1 MGVVAAEGRIGLRLR
16 WDGSRIT
23 GVSITPRT
31 LPAIAVLLRGK
42 QPSQALQIIPA
53 VFSLCGKAQ
62 AAAAAAAL
70 DAAQSGGV
78 PVIPPWRERPVLLE
92 ALQELLWRFLLDLP
106 RLAGIAPDVQR
117 LASLR
122 RCFSALAAPGIDEAD
137 WRSQLGDIGSEAGAA
152 LLGSGMAVLHDAIDE
167 QALLAVLTKAHTVT
181 GASLLRCHALSRLVA
196 SGSITLMPPVHP
208 EHMHAPLLPAL
219 ANDPDF
225 PLAPHWNGQCM
236 ETGSLARMQEHPLIC
251 ALLRDAGPSPF
262 SRLIARLLEIPQL
275 FAELLAESP
284 SRQRRVQGWSPAPGI
299 GVGWVQN
306 ARGLL
311 LHHVALDAQGVIS
324 SYRIIA
330 PTEWNFH
337 PAGPCVQGLTGRAA
351 LSQDEARSRAEWL
364 VQALDPCVSHQIE
377 VDHA

>member
-1 MGVVAAEGRIGLRLR
+1 MNTEGKIGLHLH

-23 GVSITPRT
+23 SASITPRA
-31 LPAIAVLLRGK
+31 LPAIDALLCGK

-78 PVIPPWRERPVLLE
+78 PAVPPRRERLVLME

-106 RLAGIAPDVQR
+106 RLAGLPPDVQC

-122 RCFSALAAPGIDEAD
+122 RRFAALAAPGIDDAG
-137 WRSQLGDIGSEAGAA
+137 WRRQLHEIESEAGAA
-152 LLGSGMAVLHDAIDE
+152 LLGSGMAALRESIDE
-167 QALLAVLTKAHTVT
+167 QALLAVLAKANTVT
-181 GASLLRCHALSRLVA
+181 GASLLRCHQLSIPGA
-196 SGSITLMPPVHP
+196 SCTATLMPPVHA
-208 EHMHAPLLPAL
+208 EHVQAVLLPAL
-219 ANDPDF
+219 ADDPDF
-225 PLAPHWNGQCM
+225 ALLPHWNGQCM
-236 ETGSLARMQEHPLIC
+236 ETGSLARMQDHPLID

-262 SRLIARLLEIPQL
+262 ARLIARLYEIPQL
-275 FAELLAESP
+275 FADLLAETP
-284 SRQRRVQGWSPAPGI
+284 SRQRWVQGLSPAPGI

-311 LHHVALDAQGVIS
+311 LHHVALDSQGAIS
-324 SYRIIA
+324 AYRIVA

-337 PAGPCVQGLTGRAA
+337 PAGPCAQGLTGCAA
-351 LSQDEARSRAEWL
+351 ASQDEARACAEWL